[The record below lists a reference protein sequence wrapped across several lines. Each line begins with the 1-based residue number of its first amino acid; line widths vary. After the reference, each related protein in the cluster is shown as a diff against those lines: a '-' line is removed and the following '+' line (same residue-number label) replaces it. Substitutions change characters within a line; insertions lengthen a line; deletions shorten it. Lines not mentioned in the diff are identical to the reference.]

1 MCVPTRRVLKDETEI
16 KKKSPSGQG
25 EVMKLEQ
32 FKNKITRPDFTD
44 HDKEALFLY
53 GKDEA
58 GYVDSEEWEV
68 FLEEINEEEWEV
80 NPLDLDPDDDSDVE
94 VVEVTEGRR
103 LVRIA

>member
-1 MCVPTRRVLKDETEI
+1 
-16 KKKSPSGQG
+16 
-25 EVMKLEQ
+25 MKLEQ

-44 HDKEALFLY
+44 QDKEALFLY